1 MKKNYLFTLAALL
14 LGSTIANAQKPLDG
28 YEAPSFTAPGN
39 CGKVISLS
47 TSGALENYTD
57 LKDLTTGKIE
67 QELFVAPGAKVE
79 FSIKITTFWG
89 RFAIFTD
96 ANSSKEITRL
106 LQCGVPGPSNPYND
120 ETNGVLV
127 HAEDNPNPTP
137 DGTLPSI
144 TIPQDAAEGTVYL
157 FRMIF
162 TTMDDINTYAP
173 SFKEGIYHDIKITV
187 KNNIQRYTINIAT
200 PENGTLTIKNGETP
214 IESGAQVPEGTVLSV
229 AATPLTGYELV
240 SIKNNDEI
248 YASETFV
255 ASADANF
262 AAQFKKLA
270 STGDAMLMS
279 APGYGEAGDCQL
291 RFSDTVLGSHNTDKN
306 QVESDQRSRNYT
318 FSAWISPMGYNG
330 VLMGHVQ
337 NSITWAVEGSYGVGV
352 KDGKLAVWYRKWD
365 GNSTGCPGVP
375 TPAVS
380 ENTTLYPGEFAFISL
395 VTSNE
400 GRTFKVYKNGKEAI
414 SQEVEDGGLALLYDA
429 CDFAIGDS
437 KYNQMPCKVEEVQL
451 WNKTLTPEEIEA
463 SMFGPKAD
471 AEGLVA
477 HYLPE
482 SADATT
488 VENLAGDID
497 AYYRKNGTV
506 TSGNFPIAD
515 ALQKTNGRSLT
526 LVKYNAPWG
535 EEDLFELHRFNVNI
549 DPHLASSAYV
559 KQYSNLYVVDRSEI
573 LDIASVTVD
582 GTPLEN
588 VSDPIPVAE
597 TGVNIL
603 VEQKKATAIESVT
616 AEAIAYYNDKVLYMS
631 QGATAVIYNLLGTAV
646 AEATEMTTNL
656 ENLPAGIYLDKVSM
670 GENTTII
677 RFKKELGCHGHTP
690 YPPASC
696 ECGVFSKNTMVRTVH
711 PDFVGL

>member
-451 WNKTLTPEEIEA
+451 WNKTLIPEEIEA

-656 ENLPAGIYLDKVSM
+656 ENLPAGIYLAKVSM

-677 RFKKELGCHGHTP
+677 RFKK
-690 YPPASC
+690 
-696 ECGVFSKNTMVRTVH
+696 
-711 PDFVGL
+711 

>member
-96 ANSSKEITRL
+96 ANSSKKITRL

-437 KYNQMPCKVEEVQL
+437 KYNKIPCKVEEVQL

-506 TSGNFPIAD
+506 TSGNFPMAD
-515 ALQKTNGRSLT
+515 ALQKTNGRSTVEVTYNTPVEEEAAYELRRFDVAIGESPAP
-526 LVKYNAPWG
+526 VKT
-535 EEDLFELHRFNVNI
+535 
-549 DPHLASSAYV
+549 
-559 KQYSNLYVVDRSEI
+559 YSNLYAVNLGEKYKF
-573 LDIASVTVD
+573 ASVSVND
-582 GTPLEN
+582 TPLEN
-588 VSDPIPVAE
+588 INDPIKVTDQNLTVNATFE
-597 TGVNIL
+597 LATG
-603 VEQKKATAIESVT
+603 IEDVT
-616 AEAIAYYNDKVLYMS
+616 AEVTAYYNDKVLYMP

-656 ENLPAGIYLDKVSM
+656 ENLPAGIYLAKVSM

-677 RFKKELGCHGHTP
+677 RFKK
-690 YPPASC
+690 
-696 ECGVFSKNTMVRTVH
+696 
-711 PDFVGL
+711 

>member
-437 KYNQMPCKVEEVQL
+437 KYNQIPCKVEEVQL

-506 TSGNFPIAD
+506 TSGNFPMAD
-515 ALQKTNGRSLT
+515 ALQKTNGRSTVEVTYNTPVEEEAAYELRRFDVAIGESPAP
-526 LVKYNAPWG
+526 VKT
-535 EEDLFELHRFNVNI
+535 
-549 DPHLASSAYV
+549 
-559 KQYSNLYVVDRSEI
+559 YSNLYAVNLGEKYKF
-573 LDIASVTVD
+573 ASVSVND
-582 GTPLEN
+582 TPLEN
-588 VSDPIPVAE
+588 INDPIKVTDQNLTVNATFE
-597 TGVNIL
+597 LATG
-603 VEQKKATAIESVT
+603 IEDVT
-616 AEAIAYYNDKVLYMS
+616 AEVTAYYNDKVLYMP

-656 ENLPAGIYLDKVSM
+656 ENLPAGIYLAKVSM

-677 RFKKELGCHGHTP
+677 RFKK
-690 YPPASC
+690 
-696 ECGVFSKNTMVRTVH
+696 
-711 PDFVGL
+711 

>member
-173 SFKEGIYHDIKITV
+173 SFKEEIYHDIKITV

-395 VTSNE
+395 VTSND

-437 KYNQMPCKVEEVQL
+437 KYNKMPCKVEEVQL

-515 ALQKTNGRSLT
+515 ALQKTNGRST
-526 LVKYNAPWG
+526 VEVTYNTPV
-535 EEDLFELHRFNVNI
+535 EEDAAYELRRFDVAI
-549 DPHLASSAYV
+549 GESPAPV
-559 KQYSNLYVVDRSEI
+559 KTYSNLYAVNLGEKYKF
-573 LDIASVTVD
+573 ASVSVND
-582 GTPLEN
+582 TPLEN
-588 VSDPIPVAE
+588 INDPIKVTDQNLTVNATFE
-597 TGVNIL
+597 LATG
-603 VEQKKATAIESVT
+603 IEDVT
-616 AEAIAYYNDKVLYMS
+616 AEVTAYYNDKVLYMP

-656 ENLPAGIYLDKVSM
+656 ENLPAGIYLAKVSM

-677 RFKKELGCHGHTP
+677 RFKK
-690 YPPASC
+690 
-696 ECGVFSKNTMVRTVH
+696 
-711 PDFVGL
+711 

>member
-437 KYNQMPCKVEEVQL
+437 KYNKIPCKVEEVQL

-506 TSGNFPIAD
+506 TSGNFPMAD
-515 ALQKTNGRSLT
+515 ALQKTNGRSTVEVTYNTPVEEEAAYELRRFDVAIGESPAP
-526 LVKYNAPWG
+526 VKT
-535 EEDLFELHRFNVNI
+535 
-549 DPHLASSAYV
+549 
-559 KQYSNLYVVDRSEI
+559 YSNLYAVNLGEKYKF
-573 LDIASVTVD
+573 ASVSVND
-582 GTPLEN
+582 TPLEN
-588 VSDPIPVAE
+588 INDPIKVTDQNLTVNATFE
-597 TGVNIL
+597 LATG
-603 VEQKKATAIESVT
+603 IEDVT
-616 AEAIAYYNDKVLYMS
+616 AEVTAYYNDKCSICRKAQRLLS
-631 QGATAVIYNLLGTAV
+631 IIYW
-646 AEATEMTTNL
+646 ERR
-656 ENLPAGIYLDKVSM
+656 LPK
-670 GENTTII
+670 
-677 RFKKELGCHGHTP
+677 RPK
-690 YPPASC
+690 
-696 ECGVFSKNTMVRTVH
+696 
-711 PDFVGL
+711 

>member
-395 VTSNE
+395 VTSND

-437 KYNQMPCKVEEVQL
+437 KYNKMPCKVEEVQL

-515 ALQKTNGRSLT
+515 ALQKTNGRST
-526 LVKYNAPWG
+526 VEVTYNTPV
-535 EEDLFELHRFNVNI
+535 EEDAAYELRRFDVAI
-549 DPHLASSAYV
+549 GESPAPV
-559 KQYSNLYVVDRSEI
+559 KTYSNLYAVNLGEKYKF
-573 LDIASVTVD
+573 ASVSVND
-582 GTPLEN
+582 TPLEN
-588 VSDPIPVAE
+588 INDPIKVTDQNLTVNATFE
-597 TGVNIL
+597 LATG
-603 VEQKKATAIESVT
+603 IEDVT
-616 AEAIAYYNDKVLYMS
+616 AEVTAYYNDKVLYMP

-656 ENLPAGIYLDKVSM
+656 ENLPAGIYLAKVSM

-677 RFKKELGCHGHTP
+677 RFKKIIRFSWPHP
-690 YPPASC
+690 VPAC
-696 ECGVFSKNTMVRTVH
+696 LV
-711 PDFVGL
+711 

>member
-262 AAQFKKLA
+262 AAQFKKFA

-437 KYNQMPCKVEEVQL
+437 KYNKIPCKVEEVQL

-506 TSGNFPIAD
+506 TSGNFPMAD
-515 ALQKTNGRSLT
+515 ALQKTNGRSTVEVTYNTPVEEEAAYELRRFDVAIGESPAP
-526 LVKYNAPWG
+526 VKT
-535 EEDLFELHRFNVNI
+535 
-549 DPHLASSAYV
+549 
-559 KQYSNLYVVDRSEI
+559 YSNLYAVNLGEKYKF
-573 LDIASVTVD
+573 ASVSVND
-582 GTPLEN
+582 TPLEN
-588 VSDPIPVAE
+588 INDPIKVTDQNLTVNATFE
-597 TGVNIL
+597 LATG
-603 VEQKKATAIESVT
+603 IEDVT
-616 AEAIAYYNDKVLYMS
+616 AEVTAYYNDKVLYMP

-656 ENLPAGIYLDKVSM
+656 ENLPAGIYLAKVSM

-677 RFKKELGCHGHTP
+677 RFKK
-690 YPPASC
+690 
-696 ECGVFSKNTMVRTVH
+696 
-711 PDFVGL
+711 

>member
-395 VTSNE
+395 VTSND

-437 KYNQMPCKVEEVQL
+437 KYNKMPCKVEEVQL

-515 ALQKTNGRSLT
+515 ALQKTNGRST
-526 LVKYNAPWG
+526 VEVTYNTPV
-535 EEDLFELHRFNVNI
+535 EEDAAYELRRFDVAI
-549 DPHLASSAYV
+549 GESPAPV
-559 KQYSNLYVVDRSEI
+559 KTYSNLYAVNLGEKYKF
-573 LDIASVTVD
+573 ASVSVND
-582 GTPLEN
+582 TPLEN
-588 VSDPIPVAE
+588 INDPIKVTDQNLTVNATFE
-597 TGVNIL
+597 LATG
-603 VEQKKATAIESVT
+603 IESVT

-656 ENLPAGIYLDKVSM
+656 ENLPAGIYLAKVSM

-677 RFKKELGCHGHTP
+677 RFKK
-690 YPPASC
+690 
-696 ECGVFSKNTMVRTVH
+696 
-711 PDFVGL
+711 

>member
-255 ASADANF
+255 ASADASF

-291 RFSDTVLGSHNTDKN
+291 RFSDTVLGSHNTDEN

-395 VTSNE
+395 VTSND
-400 GRTFKVYKNGKEAI
+400 GKTFKVYKNGKEAI

-429 CDFAIGDS
+429 CDFSIGDS
-437 KYNQMPCKVEEVQL
+437 KYNKMPCKVEEVQL

-488 VENLAGDID
+488 VENLVGDID

-515 ALQKTNGRSLT
+515 ALQKTNGRSLV

-549 DPHLASSAYV
+549 DPRMTSSAYV
-559 KQYSNLYVVDRSEI
+559 KQYSNLYVVDRSET
-573 LDIASVTVD
+573 LDIAAVTVD

-588 VSDPIPVAE
+588 VSDPITVAE
-597 TGVNIL
+597 TTINIL
-603 VEQKKATAIESVT
+603 VEQKKATAIEGVT
-616 AEAIAYYNDKVLYMS
+616 AEATAYYNDKVLHMP

-656 ENLPAGIYLDKVSM
+656 ENLPTGIYLAKVSM

-677 RFKKELGCHGHTP
+677 RFKK
-690 YPPASC
+690 
-696 ECGVFSKNTMVRTVH
+696 
-711 PDFVGL
+711 

>member
-162 TTMDDINTYAP
+162 TTMNDINTYAP

-395 VTSNE
+395 VTSND

-437 KYNQMPCKVEEVQL
+437 KYNKMPCKVEEVQL

-515 ALQKTNGRSLT
+515 ALQKTNGRST
-526 LVKYNAPWG
+526 VEVTYNTPV
-535 EEDLFELHRFNVNI
+535 EEDAAYELRRFDVAI
-549 DPHLASSAYV
+549 GESPAPV
-559 KQYSNLYVVDRSEI
+559 KTYSNLYAVNLGEKYKF
-573 LDIASVTVD
+573 ASVSVND
-582 GTPLEN
+582 TPLEN
-588 VSDPIPVAE
+588 INDPIKVTDQNLTVNATFE
-597 TGVNIL
+597 LATG
-603 VEQKKATAIESVT
+603 IEDVT
-616 AEAIAYYNDKVLYMS
+616 CLLQR
-631 QGATAVIYNLLGTAV
+631 QGALYAARRNGC
-646 AEATEMTTNL
+646 
-656 ENLPAGIYLDKVSM
+656 YL
-670 GENTTII
+670 
-677 RFKKELGCHGHTP
+677 
-690 YPPASC
+690 
-696 ECGVFSKNTMVRTVH
+696 
-711 PDFVGL
+711 

>member
-437 KYNQMPCKVEEVQL
+437 KYNKIPCKVEEVQL

-506 TSGNFPIAD
+506 TSGNFPMAD
-515 ALQKTNGRSLT
+515 ALQKTNGRTVEVTYNTPVEEEAAYELRRFDVAIGESPAP
-526 LVKYNAPWG
+526 VKT
-535 EEDLFELHRFNVNI
+535 
-549 DPHLASSAYV
+549 
-559 KQYSNLYVVDRSEI
+559 YSNLYAVNLGEKYKF
-573 LDIASVTVD
+573 ASVSVND
-582 GTPLEN
+582 TPLEN
-588 VSDPIPVAE
+588 INDPIKVTDQNLTVNATFE
-597 TGVNIL
+597 LATG
-603 VEQKKATAIESVT
+603 IEDVT
-616 AEAIAYYNDKVLYMS
+616 AEVTAYYNDKVLYMP

-656 ENLPAGIYLDKVSM
+656 ENLPAGIYLAKVSM

-677 RFKKELGCHGHTP
+677 RFKK
-690 YPPASC
+690 
-696 ECGVFSKNTMVRTVH
+696 
-711 PDFVGL
+711 

>member
-437 KYNQMPCKVEEVQL
+437 KYNKIPCKVEEVQL

-506 TSGNFPIAD
+506 TSGNFPMAD
-515 ALQKTNGRSLT
+515 ALQKTNGRSTVEVTYNTPVEEEVAYELRRFDVAIGESPAP
-526 LVKYNAPWG
+526 VKT
-535 EEDLFELHRFNVNI
+535 
-549 DPHLASSAYV
+549 
-559 KQYSNLYVVDRSEI
+559 YSNLYAVNLGEKYKF
-573 LDIASVTVD
+573 ASVSVND
-582 GTPLEN
+582 TPLEN
-588 VSDPIPVAE
+588 INDPIKVTDQNLTVNATFE
-597 TGVNIL
+597 LATG
-603 VEQKKATAIESVT
+603 IEDVT
-616 AEAIAYYNDKVLYMS
+616 AEVTAYYNDKVLYMP

-656 ENLPAGIYLDKVSM
+656 ENLPAGIYLAKVSM

-677 RFKKELGCHGHTP
+677 RFKK
-690 YPPASC
+690 
-696 ECGVFSKNTMVRTVH
+696 
-711 PDFVGL
+711 

>member
-437 KYNQMPCKVEEVQL
+437 KYNKIPCKVEEVQL

-506 TSGNFPIAD
+506 TSGNFPMAD
-515 ALQKTNGRSLT
+515 ALQKTNGRSTVEVTYNTPVEEEAAYELRRFDVAIGESPAP
-526 LVKYNAPWG
+526 VKT
-535 EEDLFELHRFNVNI
+535 
-549 DPHLASSAYV
+549 
-559 KQYSNLYVVDRSEI
+559 YSNLYAVNLGEKYKF
-573 LDIASVTVD
+573 ASVSVND
-582 GTPLEN
+582 TPLEN
-588 VSDPIPVAE
+588 INDPIKVTDQNLTVNATFE
-597 TGVNIL
+597 LATG
-603 VEQKKATAIESVT
+603 IEDVT
-616 AEAIAYYNDKVLYMS
+616 AEVTALLQR
-631 QGATAVIYNLLGTAV
+631 QGALYAARRNGC
-646 AEATEMTTNL
+646 
-656 ENLPAGIYLDKVSM
+656 YL
-670 GENTTII
+670 
-677 RFKKELGCHGHTP
+677 
-690 YPPASC
+690 
-696 ECGVFSKNTMVRTVH
+696 
-711 PDFVGL
+711 

>member
-395 VTSNE
+395 VTSND

-437 KYNQMPCKVEEVQL
+437 KYNKMPCKVEEVQL

-515 ALQKTNGRSLT
+515 ALQKTNGRSTVEVTYNTPVEEEAAYELRRFDVAIGESPAP
-526 LVKYNAPWG
+526 VKT
-535 EEDLFELHRFNVNI
+535 
-549 DPHLASSAYV
+549 
-559 KQYSNLYVVDRSEI
+559 YSNLYAVNLGEKYKF
-573 LDIASVTVD
+573 ASVSVND
-582 GTPLEN
+582 TPLEN
-588 VSDPIPVAE
+588 INDPIKVTDQNLTVNATFE
-597 TGVNIL
+597 LATG
-603 VEQKKATAIESVT
+603 IEDVT

-646 AEATEMTTNL
+646 AEATEITTNL
-656 ENLPAGIYLDKVSM
+656 ENLPAGIYLAKVSM

-677 RFKKELGCHGHTP
+677 RFKK
-690 YPPASC
+690 
-696 ECGVFSKNTMVRTVH
+696 
-711 PDFVGL
+711 

>member
-395 VTSNE
+395 VTSND

-437 KYNQMPCKVEEVQL
+437 KYNKMPCKVEEVQL

-515 ALQKTNGRSLT
+515 ALQKTNGRST
-526 LVKYNAPWG
+526 VEVTYNTPV
-535 EEDLFELHRFNVNI
+535 EEDAAYELRRFDVAI
-549 DPHLASSAYV
+549 GESPAPV
-559 KQYSNLYVVDRSEI
+559 KTYSNLYAVNLGEKYKF
-573 LDIASVTVD
+573 ASVSVND
-582 GTPLEN
+582 TPLEN
-588 VSDPIPVAE
+588 INDPIKVTDQNLTVNATFE
-597 TGVNIL
+597 LATG
-603 VEQKKATAIESVT
+603 IEDVT
-616 AEAIAYYNDKVLYMS
+616 AEVTAYYNDKVLYMP

-656 ENLPAGIYLDKVSM
+656 ENLPAGIYLAKVSM

-677 RFKKELGCHGHTP
+677 P
-690 YPPASC
+690 
-696 ECGVFSKNTMVRTVH
+696 SKNN
-711 PDFVGL
+711 

>member
-437 KYNQMPCKVEEVQL
+437 KYNKIPCKVEEVQL

-488 VENLAGDID
+488 VENLVGDID

-515 ALQKTNGRSLT
+515 ALQKTNGCST
-526 LVKYNAPWG
+526 VEVTYNTPV
-535 EEDLFELHRFNVNI
+535 EEDAAYELRRFDVAI
-549 DPHLASSAYV
+549 GESPAPV
-559 KQYSNLYVVDRSEI
+559 KTYSNLYAVNLGEKYKF
-573 LDIASVTVD
+573 ASVSVND
-582 GTPLEN
+582 TPLEN
-588 VSDPIPVAE
+588 INDPIKVTDQNLTVNATFE
-597 TGVNIL
+597 LATG
-603 VEQKKATAIESVT
+603 IEDVT
-616 AEAIAYYNDKVLYMS
+616 AEVTAYYNDKVLYMP

-656 ENLPAGIYLDKVSM
+656 ENLPAGIYLAKVSM

-677 RFKKELGCHGHTP
+677 RFKK
-690 YPPASC
+690 
-696 ECGVFSKNTMVRTVH
+696 
-711 PDFVGL
+711 

>member
-437 KYNQMPCKVEEVQL
+437 KYNKIPCKVEEVQL

-506 TSGNFPIAD
+506 TSGNFPMAD
-515 ALQKTNGRSLT
+515 ALQKTNGRSTVEVTYNTPVEEEAAYELRRFDVAIGESPAP
-526 LVKYNAPWG
+526 VKT
-535 EEDLFELHRFNVNI
+535 
-549 DPHLASSAYV
+549 
-559 KQYSNLYVVDRSEI
+559 YSNLYAVNLGEKYKF
-573 LDIASVTVD
+573 ASVSVND
-582 GTPLEN
+582 TPLEN
-588 VSDPIPVAE
+588 INDPI
-597 TGVNIL
+597 
-603 VEQKKATAIESVT
+603 K
-616 AEAIAYYNDKVLYMS
+616 
-631 QGATAVIYNLLGTAV
+631 
-646 AEATEMTTNL
+646 
-656 ENLPAGIYLDKVSM
+656 LPTKI
-670 GENTTII
+670 
-677 RFKKELGCHGHTP
+677 
-690 YPPASC
+690 
-696 ECGVFSKNTMVRTVH
+696 
-711 PDFVGL
+711 

>member
-1 MKKNYLFTLAALL
+1 MKKNYLFTLVALL

-106 LQCGVPGPSNPYND
+106 LQCGVPGANNPYND

-279 APGYGEAGDCQL
+279 APGYGEAGDRQL

-318 FSAWISPMGYNG
+318 FSAWISPMGYNRCD
-330 VLMGHVQ
+330 
-337 NSITWAVEGSYGVGV
+337 
-352 KDGKLAVWYRKWD
+352 KCFRKF
-365 GNSTGCPGVP
+365 
-375 TPAVS
+375 PARHFQ
-380 ENTTLYPGEFAFISL
+380 TL
-395 VTSNE
+395 
-400 GRTFKVYKNGKEAI
+400 R
-414 SQEVEDGGLALLYDA
+414 ALLSASRGSPSMEYRR
-429 CDFAIGDS
+429 IGQY
-437 KYNQMPCKVEEVQL
+437 K
-451 WNKTLTPEEIEA
+451 
-463 SMFGPKAD
+463 
-471 AEGLVA
+471 
-477 HYLPE
+477 
-482 SADATT
+482 
-488 VENLAGDID
+488 
-497 AYYRKNGTV
+497 
-506 TSGNFPIAD
+506 
-515 ALQKTNGRSLT
+515 
-526 LVKYNAPWG
+526 
-535 EEDLFELHRFNVNI
+535 LFERCCCHVRRLRHRTNRTRL
-549 DPHLASSAYV
+549 P
-559 KQYSNLYVVDRSEI
+559 
-573 LDIASVTVD
+573 
-582 GTPLEN
+582 
-588 VSDPIPVAE
+588 
-597 TGVNIL
+597 
-603 VEQKKATAIESVT
+603 
-616 AEAIAYYNDKVLYMS
+616 
-631 QGATAVIYNLLGTAV
+631 NLLESRIGRYFYRLRGSAQLTQQHQRS
-646 AEATEMTTNL
+646 
-656 ENLPAGIYLDKVSM
+656 GY
-670 GENTTII
+670 
-677 RFKKELGCHGHTP
+677 RR
-690 YPPASC
+690 
-696 ECGVFSKNTMVRTVH
+696 SKNQQQRRQ
-711 PDFVGL
+711 

>member
-395 VTSNE
+395 VTSND

-437 KYNQMPCKVEEVQL
+437 KYNKMPCKVEEVQL

-515 ALQKTNGRSLT
+515 ALQKTNGRST
-526 LVKYNAPWG
+526 VEETYNTPV
-535 EEDLFELHRFNVNI
+535 EEDAAYELRRFDVAI
-549 DPHLASSAYV
+549 GESPAPV
-559 KQYSNLYVVDRSEI
+559 KTYSNLYAVNLGEKYKF
-573 LDIASVTVD
+573 ASVSVND
-582 GTPLEN
+582 TPLEN
-588 VSDPIPVAE
+588 INDPIKVTDQNLTVNATFE
-597 TGVNIL
+597 LATG
-603 VEQKKATAIESVT
+603 IEDVT

-656 ENLPAGIYLDKVSM
+656 ENLPAGIYLAKVSM

-677 RFKKELGCHGHTP
+677 RFKK
-690 YPPASC
+690 
-696 ECGVFSKNTMVRTVH
+696 
-711 PDFVGL
+711 

>member
-437 KYNQMPCKVEEVQL
+437 KYNKIPCKVEEVQL

-506 TSGNFPIAD
+506 TSGNFPMAD
-515 ALQKTNGRSLT
+515 ALQKTNGRSTVEVTYNTPVEEEAAYELRRFDVAIGESPAP
-526 LVKYNAPWG
+526 VKT
-535 EEDLFELHRFNVNI
+535 
-549 DPHLASSAYV
+549 
-559 KQYSNLYVVDRSEI
+559 YSNLYAVNLGEKYKF
-573 LDIASVTVD
+573 ASVSVND
-582 GTPLEN
+582 TPLEN
-588 VSDPIPVAE
+588 INDPIKVTDQNLTVNATFE
-597 TGVNIL
+597 LATG
-603 VEQKKATAIESVT
+603 IEDVT
-616 AEAIAYYNDKVLYMS
+616 AEVTAYYNDKVLYMP

-656 ENLPAGIYLDKVSM
+656 ENLPAGIYLAKVSM
-670 GENTTII
+670 GQS
-677 RFKKELGCHGHTP
+677 F
-690 YPPASC
+690 A
-696 ECGVFSKNTMVRTVH
+696 SKNN
-711 PDFVGL
+711 

>member
-471 AEGLVA
+471 VEGLVA

-506 TSGNFPIAD
+506 TSGNFPMAD
-515 ALQKTNGRSLT
+515 ALQKTNGRSTVEVTYNTPVEEEAAYELRRFDVAIGESPAP
-526 LVKYNAPWG
+526 VKT
-535 EEDLFELHRFNVNI
+535 
-549 DPHLASSAYV
+549 
-559 KQYSNLYVVDRSEI
+559 YSNLYAVNLGEKYKF
-573 LDIASVTVD
+573 ASVSVND
-582 GTPLEN
+582 TPLEN
-588 VSDPIPVAE
+588 INDPIKVTDQNLTVNATFE
-597 TGVNIL
+597 LATG
-603 VEQKKATAIESVT
+603 IEDVT
-616 AEAIAYYNDKVLYMS
+616 AEVTAYYNDKVLYMP
-631 QGATAVIYNLLGTAV
+631 QGATAVIYLLGTAV

-656 ENLPAGIYLDKVSM
+656 ENLPAGIYLAKVSM

-677 RFKKELGCHGHTP
+677 RFKK
-690 YPPASC
+690 
-696 ECGVFSKNTMVRTVH
+696 
-711 PDFVGL
+711 

>member
-395 VTSNE
+395 VTSND

-437 KYNQMPCKVEEVQL
+437 KYNKMPCKVEEVQL

-463 SMFGPKAD
+463 SMFGSKAD

-515 ALQKTNGRSLT
+515 ALQKTNGRST
-526 LVKYNAPWG
+526 VEVTYNTPV
-535 EEDLFELHRFNVNI
+535 EEDAAYELRRFDVAI
-549 DPHLASSAYV
+549 GESPAPV
-559 KQYSNLYVVDRSEI
+559 KTYSNLYAVNLGEKYKF
-573 LDIASVTVD
+573 ASVSVND
-582 GTPLEN
+582 TPLEN
-588 VSDPIPVAE
+588 INDPIKVTDQNLTVNATFE
-597 TGVNIL
+597 LATG
-603 VEQKKATAIESVT
+603 IEDVT
-616 AEAIAYYNDKVLYMS
+616 AEVTAYYNDKVLYMP

-656 ENLPAGIYLDKVSM
+656 ENLPAGIYLAKVSM

-677 RFKKELGCHGHTP
+677 RFKK
-690 YPPASC
+690 
-696 ECGVFSKNTMVRTVH
+696 
-711 PDFVGL
+711 

>member
-437 KYNQMPCKVEEVQL
+437 KYNKIPCKVEEVQL

-506 TSGNFPIAD
+506 TSGNFPMAD
-515 ALQKTNGRSLT
+515 ALQKTNGRSTVEVTYNTPVEEEAAYELRRFDVAIGESPAP
-526 LVKYNAPWG
+526 VKT
-535 EEDLFELHRFNVNI
+535 
-549 DPHLASSAYV
+549 
-559 KQYSNLYVVDRSEI
+559 YSNLYAVNLGEKYKF
-573 LDIASVTVD
+573 ASVSVND
-582 GTPLEN
+582 TPLEN
-588 VSDPIPVAE
+588 INDPIKVTDQNLTVNATFELATGIE
-597 TGVNIL
+597 T
-603 VEQKKATAIESVT
+603 
-616 AEAIAYYNDKVLYMS
+616 
-631 QGATAVIYNLLGTAV
+631 
-646 AEATEMTTNL
+646 
-656 ENLPAGIYLDKVSM
+656 
-670 GENTTII
+670 
-677 RFKKELGCHGHTP
+677 
-690 YPPASC
+690 
-696 ECGVFSKNTMVRTVH
+696 
-711 PDFVGL
+711 

>member
-173 SFKEGIYHDIKITV
+173 SFKEGIHHDIKITV

-429 CDFAIGDS
+429 CDFSIGDS

-656 ENLPAGIYLDKVSM
+656 ENLPAGIYLAKVSM

-677 RFKKELGCHGHTP
+677 RFKK
-690 YPPASC
+690 
-696 ECGVFSKNTMVRTVH
+696 
-711 PDFVGL
+711 

>member
-437 KYNQMPCKVEEVQL
+437 KYNKIPCKVEEVQL

-506 TSGNFPIAD
+506 TSGNFPMAD
-515 ALQKTNGRSLT
+515 ALQKTNGRSTVEVTYNTPVEEEAAYELRRFDVAIGESPAP
-526 LVKYNAPWG
+526 VKT
-535 EEDLFELHRFNVNI
+535 
-549 DPHLASSAYV
+549 
-559 KQYSNLYVVDRSEI
+559 YSNLYAVNLGEKYKF
-573 LDIASVTVD
+573 ASVSVND
-582 GTPLEN
+582 TPLEN
-588 VSDPIPVAE
+588 INDPIKVTDQNLTVNATFE
-597 TGVNIL
+597 LATG
-603 VEQKKATAIESVT
+603 IEDVT
-616 AEAIAYYNDKVLYMS
+616 AEVTYAARRN
-631 QGATAVIYNLLGTAV
+631 GC
-646 AEATEMTTNL
+646 
-656 ENLPAGIYLDKVSM
+656 YL
-670 GENTTII
+670 
-677 RFKKELGCHGHTP
+677 
-690 YPPASC
+690 
-696 ECGVFSKNTMVRTVH
+696 
-711 PDFVGL
+711 

>member
-173 SFKEGIYHDIKITV
+173 SFKEGIYHEIKITV

-395 VTSNE
+395 VTSND

-437 KYNQMPCKVEEVQL
+437 KYNKMPCKVEEVQL

-515 ALQKTNGRSLT
+515 ALQKTNGRST
-526 LVKYNAPWG
+526 VEVTYNTPV
-535 EEDLFELHRFNVNI
+535 EEDAAYELRRFDVAI
-549 DPHLASSAYV
+549 GESPAPV
-559 KQYSNLYVVDRSEI
+559 KTYSNLYAVNLGEKYKF
-573 LDIASVTVD
+573 ASVSVND
-582 GTPLEN
+582 TPLEN
-588 VSDPIPVAE
+588 INDPIKVTDQNLTVNATFE
-597 TGVNIL
+597 LATG
-603 VEQKKATAIESVT
+603 IEDVT
-616 AEAIAYYNDKVLYMS
+616 AEVTAYYNDKVLYMP

-656 ENLPAGIYLDKVSM
+656 ENLPAGIYLAKVSM

-677 RFKKELGCHGHTP
+677 RFKK
-690 YPPASC
+690 
-696 ECGVFSKNTMVRTVH
+696 
-711 PDFVGL
+711 

>member
-14 LGSTIANAQKPLDG
+14 LGSTIANAQNPLDG

-79 FSIKITTFWG
+79 FSIKITTYWG

-162 TTMDDINTYAP
+162 TSMDDINTYAP

-229 AATPLTGYELV
+229 AAAPSTGYELV

-395 VTSNE
+395 VTSND
-400 GRTFKVYKNGKEAI
+400 GRTFKVYKNGEEAI

-506 TSGNFPIAD
+506 TSGNFPMAD
-515 ALQKTNGRSLT
+515 ALQKTNGRSTVEVTYNTPVEEEAAYELRRFDVAIGESPAP
-526 LVKYNAPWG
+526 VKT
-535 EEDLFELHRFNVNI
+535 
-549 DPHLASSAYV
+549 
-559 KQYSNLYVVDRSEI
+559 YSNLYAVNLGEKYKF
-573 LDIASVTVD
+573 ASVSVND
-582 GTPLEN
+582 IPLEN
-588 VSDPIPVAE
+588 INDPIKVTDQNLTVNATFE
-597 TGVNIL
+597 LATGVEDVKRPRLLLTTTTRCSICRKAQRL
-603 VEQKKATAIESVT
+603 LSIIYWEQ
-616 AEAIAYYNDKVLYMS
+616 
-631 QGATAVIYNLLGTAV
+631 Q
-646 AEATEMTTNL
+646 
-656 ENLPAGIYLDKVSM
+656 LPK
-670 GENTTII
+670 
-677 RFKKELGCHGHTP
+677 RPK
-690 YPPASC
+690 
-696 ECGVFSKNTMVRTVH
+696 
-711 PDFVGL
+711 

>member
-79 FSIKITTFWG
+79 FFIKITTFWG

-187 KNNIQRYTINIAT
+187 KNKIQRYTINIAT

-337 NSITWAVEGSYGVGV
+337 NSITWAVEGPYGVGV

-437 KYNQMPCKVEEVQL
+437 KYNKMPCKVEEVQL

-515 ALQKTNGRSLT
+515 ALQKTNGRSTVEVTYNTPVEEEAAYELRRFDVAIGESPAP
-526 LVKYNAPWG
+526 VKT
-535 EEDLFELHRFNVNI
+535 
-549 DPHLASSAYV
+549 
-559 KQYSNLYVVDRSEI
+559 YSNLYAVNLGEKYKF
-573 LDIASVTVD
+573 ASVSVND
-582 GTPLEN
+582 TPLEN
-588 VSDPIPVAE
+588 INDPIKVTDQNLTVNATFE
-597 TGVNIL
+597 LATG
-603 VEQKKATAIESVT
+603 IEDVT

-646 AEATEMTTNL
+646 AEATEITTNL
-656 ENLPAGIYLDKVSM
+656 ENLPAGIYLAKVSM

-677 RFKKELGCHGHTP
+677 RFKK
-690 YPPASC
+690 
-696 ECGVFSKNTMVRTVH
+696 
-711 PDFVGL
+711 

>member
-437 KYNQMPCKVEEVQL
+437 KYNKIPCKVEEVQL

-506 TSGNFPIAD
+506 TSGNFPMAD
-515 ALQKTNGRSLT
+515 ALQKTNGRSTVEVTYNTPVEEEAAYELRRFDVAIGESPAP
-526 LVKYNAPWG
+526 VKT
-535 EEDLFELHRFNVNI
+535 
-549 DPHLASSAYV
+549 
-559 KQYSNLYVVDRSEI
+559 YSNLYAVNLGEKYKF
-573 LDIASVTVD
+573 ASVSVND
-582 GTPLEN
+582 TPLEN
-588 VSDPIPVAE
+588 INDPIKVTDQNLTVNATFE
-597 TGVNIL
+597 LATG
-603 VEQKKATAIESVT
+603 IEDVT
-616 AEAIAYYNDKVLYMS
+616 CLLQR
-631 QGATAVIYNLLGTAV
+631 QGALYAARRNGC
-646 AEATEMTTNL
+646 
-656 ENLPAGIYLDKVSM
+656 YL
-670 GENTTII
+670 
-677 RFKKELGCHGHTP
+677 
-690 YPPASC
+690 
-696 ECGVFSKNTMVRTVH
+696 
-711 PDFVGL
+711 

>member
-395 VTSNE
+395 VTSND

-437 KYNQMPCKVEEVQL
+437 KYNKMPCKVEEVQL

-515 ALQKTNGRSLT
+515 ALQKTNGRST
-526 LVKYNAPWG
+526 VEVTYNTPV
-535 EEDLFELHRFNVNI
+535 EEDAAYELRRFDVAI
-549 DPHLASSAYV
+549 GESPAPV
-559 KQYSNLYVVDRSEI
+559 KTYSNLYAVNLGEKYKF
-573 LDIASVTVD
+573 ASVSVND
-582 GTPLEN
+582 TPLEN
-588 VSDPIPVAE
+588 INDPIKVTDQNLTVNATFE
-597 TGVNIL
+597 LATG
-603 VEQKKATAIESVT
+603 IEDVT
-616 AEAIAYYNDKVLYMS
+616 AEVTAYYNDKVLYMP

-656 ENLPAGIYLDKVSM
+656 ENLPAGIYLAKVSM

-677 RFKKELGCHGHTP
+677 HSLQKIIRFSWPHP
-690 YPPASC
+690 VPAC
-696 ECGVFSKNTMVRTVH
+696 LV
-711 PDFVGL
+711 

>member
-375 TPAVS
+375 PPAVS

-395 VTSNE
+395 VTSND

-429 CDFAIGDS
+429 CDFAIRDS
-437 KYNQMPCKVEEVQL
+437 KYNKMPCKVEEVQF

-515 ALQKTNGRSLT
+515 ALQKTNGRST
-526 LVKYNAPWG
+526 VEVTYNTPV
-535 EEDLFELHRFNVNI
+535 EEDAAYELRRFDVAI
-549 DPHLASSAYV
+549 GESPAPV
-559 KQYSNLYVVDRSEI
+559 KTYSNLYAVNLGEKYKF
-573 LDIASVTVD
+573 ASVSVND
-582 GTPLEN
+582 TPLEN
-588 VSDPIPVAE
+588 INDPIKVTDQNLTVNATFE
-597 TGVNIL
+597 LATG
-603 VEQKKATAIESVT
+603 IEDVT

-656 ENLPAGIYLDKVSM
+656 ENLPAGIYLAKVSM

-677 RFKKELGCHGHTP
+677 RFKK
-690 YPPASC
+690 
-696 ECGVFSKNTMVRTVH
+696 
-711 PDFVGL
+711 

>member
-437 KYNQMPCKVEEVQL
+437 KYNKIPCKVEEVQL

-506 TSGNFPIAD
+506 TSGNFPMAD
-515 ALQKTNGRSLT
+515 ALQKTNGRSTVEVTYNTPVEEEAAYELRRFDVAIGESPAP
-526 LVKYNAPWG
+526 VKT
-535 EEDLFELHRFNVNI
+535 
-549 DPHLASSAYV
+549 
-559 KQYSNLYVVDRSEI
+559 YSNLYAVNLGEKYKF
-573 LDIASVTVD
+573 ASVSVND
-582 GTPLEN
+582 TPLEN
-588 VSDPIPVAE
+588 INDPIKVTDQNLTVNATFE
-597 TGVNIL
+597 LATG
-603 VEQKKATAIESVT
+603 IEDVT
-616 AEAIAYYNDKVLYMS
+616 AEVTAYYNDKVLYMP
-631 QGATAVIYNLLGTAV
+631 QGATAVIYNYW
-646 AEATEMTTNL
+646 ERR
-656 ENLPAGIYLDKVSM
+656 LPRRPK
-670 GENTTII
+670 
-677 RFKKELGCHGHTP
+677 
-690 YPPASC
+690 
-696 ECGVFSKNTMVRTVH
+696 
-711 PDFVGL
+711 

>member
-1 MKKNYLFTLAALL
+1 MKKTYLITLAALL

-162 TTMDDINTYAP
+162 TTMNDINTYAP

-395 VTSNE
+395 VTSND

-437 KYNQMPCKVEEVQL
+437 KYNKMPCKVEEVQL

-515 ALQKTNGRSLT
+515 ALQKTNGRST
-526 LVKYNAPWG
+526 VEVTYNTPV
-535 EEDLFELHRFNVNI
+535 EEDAAYELRRFDVAI
-549 DPHLASSAYV
+549 GESPAPV
-559 KQYSNLYVVDRSEI
+559 KTYSNLYAVNLGEKYKF
-573 LDIASVTVD
+573 ASVSVND
-582 GTPLEN
+582 TPLEN
-588 VSDPIPVAE
+588 INDPIKVTDQNLTVNATFE
-597 TGVNIL
+597 LATG
-603 VEQKKATAIESVT
+603 IEDVT
-616 AEAIAYYNDKVLYMS
+616 AEVTAYYNDKVLYMP

-656 ENLPAGIYLDKVSM
+656 ENLPAGIYLAKVSM

-677 RFKKELGCHGHTP
+677 RFKK
-690 YPPASC
+690 
-696 ECGVFSKNTMVRTVH
+696 
-711 PDFVGL
+711 

>member
-14 LGSTIANAQKPLDG
+14 LGSTIANAQNPLDG

-79 FSIKITTFWG
+79 FSIKITTYWG

-162 TTMDDINTYAP
+162 TSMDDINTYAP

-229 AATPLTGYELV
+229 AAAPSTGYELV

-318 FSAWISPMGYNG
+318 FSAWISTMGYNG

-395 VTSNE
+395 VTSND
-400 GRTFKVYKNGKEAI
+400 GRTFKVYKNGEEAI

-506 TSGNFPIAD
+506 TSGNFPMAD
-515 ALQKTNGRSLT
+515 ALQKTNGRSTVEVTYNTPVEEEAAYELRRFDVAIGESPAP
-526 LVKYNAPWG
+526 VKT
-535 EEDLFELHRFNVNI
+535 
-549 DPHLASSAYV
+549 
-559 KQYSNLYVVDRSEI
+559 YSNLYAVNLGEKYKF
-573 LDIASVTVD
+573 ASVSVND
-582 GTPLEN
+582 IPLEN
-588 VSDPIPVAE
+588 INDPIKVTDQNLTVNATFE
-597 TGVNIL
+597 LATGV
-603 VEQKKATAIESVT
+603 EDVT
-616 AEAIAYYNDKVLYMS
+616 AEATAYYNDKVLYMP
-631 QGATAVIYNLLGTAV
+631 QGATAVIL
-646 AEATEMTTNL
+646 
-656 ENLPAGIYLDKVSM
+656 
-670 GENTTII
+670 
-677 RFKKELGCHGHTP
+677 
-690 YPPASC
+690 
-696 ECGVFSKNTMVRTVH
+696 
-711 PDFVGL
+711 

>member
-240 SIKNNDEI
+240 SIKNNDAI

-291 RFSDTVLGSHNTDKN
+291 WFSDTVLGSHNTDKN

-437 KYNQMPCKVEEVQL
+437 KYNKIPCKVEEVQL

-506 TSGNFPIAD
+506 TSGNFPMAD

-656 ENLPAGIYLDKVSM
+656 ENLPAGIYLAKVSM

-677 RFKKELGCHGHTP
+677 RFKK
-690 YPPASC
+690 
-696 ECGVFSKNTMVRTVH
+696 
-711 PDFVGL
+711 

>member
-395 VTSNE
+395 VTSND

-437 KYNQMPCKVEEVQL
+437 KYNKMPCKVEEVQL

-515 ALQKTNGRSLT
+515 ALQKTNGRST
-526 LVKYNAPWG
+526 VEVTYNTPV
-535 EEDLFELHRFNVNI
+535 EEDAAYELRRFDVAI
-549 DPHLASSAYV
+549 GESPAPV
-559 KQYSNLYVVDRSEI
+559 KTYSNLYAVNLGEKYKF
-573 LDIASVTVD
+573 ASVSVND
-582 GTPLEN
+582 TPLEN
-588 VSDPIPVAE
+588 INDPIKVTDQNLTVNATFE
-597 TGVNIL
+597 LATG
-603 VEQKKATAIESVT
+603 IEDVT
-616 AEAIAYYNDKVLYMS
+616 AEVTAYYNDKVLYMP

-656 ENLPAGIYLDKVSM
+656 ENLPAGI
-670 GENTTII
+670 
-677 RFKKELGCHGHTP
+677 
-690 YPPASC
+690 
-696 ECGVFSKNTMVRTVH
+696 
-711 PDFVGL
+711 

>member
-437 KYNQMPCKVEEVQL
+437 KYNKIPCKVEEVQL

-506 TSGNFPIAD
+506 TSGNFPMAD
-515 ALQKTNGRSLT
+515 ALQKTNGRSTVEVTYNTPVEEEAAYELRRFDVAIGESPAP
-526 LVKYNAPWG
+526 VKT
-535 EEDLFELHRFNVNI
+535 
-549 DPHLASSAYV
+549 
-559 KQYSNLYVVDRSEI
+559 YSNLYAVNLGEKYKF
-573 LDIASVTVD
+573 ASVSVND
-582 GTPLEN
+582 TPLEN
-588 VSDPIPVAE
+588 INDPIKVTDQNLTVNATFE
-597 TGVNIL
+597 LATG
-603 VEQKKATAIESVT
+603 IEDVT
-616 AEAIAYYNDKVLYMS
+616 AEVTAYYNDKVLYMP
-631 QGATAVIYNLLGTAV
+631 QGATAVYNLLGTAV

-656 ENLPAGIYLDKVSM
+656 ENLPAGIYLAKVSM

-677 RFKKELGCHGHTP
+677 RFKK
-690 YPPASC
+690 
-696 ECGVFSKNTMVRTVH
+696 
-711 PDFVGL
+711 